1 MTFSDVDDS
10 INTATRNLFMNHH
23 KTQRNTY
30 RLGIDLGGTKTEIRV
45 LDGKNRSVFCKRVPT
60 PADDYDAIL
69 ELLCNLVFEAETAVG
84 QKLTVGIGTPGAISP
99 RSGLLRN
106 SNTICMN
113 GRAFKDD
120 FEKRLQ
126 RHVHIQNDANC
137 FALSE
142 AIHGAGQNY
151 AVVFGIIIGTGTGA
165 GLVVNGQLINGPHA
179 ITGEWGHNPLPWHTQ
194 QDGSPSCYCGK
205 QACIETFLSGQGL
218 AANFHKNYGVALSS
232 EQIVAQARLK
242 DNQCM
247 KAMTEYFDQMAR
259 ALAHVIN
266 LIDPDVIV
274 LGGGMSNVA
283 EIYQQVPK
291 RLATYAFSDYVVTP
305 LLPATHGDASGAL
318 GAALL
323 SAD

>member
-1 MTFSDVDDS
+1 
-10 INTATRNLFMNHH
+10 MNHH
-23 KTQRNTY
+23 KTQKNAY

-45 LDGKNRSVFCKRVPT
+45 LDEKNRSVFCKRVPT

-69 ELLCNLVFEAETAVG
+69 ELLCHLVFEAETAVG
-84 QKLTVGIGTPGAISP
+84 LKLAVGIGTPGAISP

-126 RHVHIQNDANC
+126 RQVHIQNDANC

-142 AIHGAGQNY
+142 AIHGAGQNH

-218 AANFHKNYGVALSS
+218 AANFHKTYGVALSS
-232 EQIVAQARLK
+232 EQIVAQAQLK
-242 DNQCM
+242 DNHCM

-274 LGGGMSNVA
+274 LGGGMSNVG
-283 EIYQQVPK
+283 EIYEQVPK
-291 RLATYAFSDYVVTP
+291 RLATYAFSDYVATP
-305 LLPATHGDASGAL
+305 LLPATHGDASGVL

-323 SAD
+323 SVD

>member
-1 MTFSDVDDS
+1 
-10 INTATRNLFMNHH
+10 MNHH
-23 KTQRNTY
+23 KTQKNTY

-45 LDGKNRSVFCKRVPT
+45 LDEKNRSIFCKRVPT
-60 PADDYDAIL
+60 PTDDYDAIL

-84 QKLTVGIGTPGAISP
+84 QKLAVGIGTPGAISP

-113 GRAFKDD
+113 GRAFKED

-142 AIHGAGQNY
+142 AIHGAGQNH
-151 AVVFGIIIGTGTGA
+151 AVVFGVIIGTGTGA

-274 LGGGMSNVA
+274 LGGGMSNVR
-283 EIYQQVPK
+283 EIYEQVPK
-291 RLATYAFSDYVVTP
+291 RLATYVFSDYVVTP
-305 LLPATHGDASGAL
+305 LLPATHGDASGVF

-323 SAD
+323 SVDQI